1 MRVSPIGIFVSATIS
16 QIVIP
21 SALAGVVLDNQQ
33 RTAAQT
39 GEEGRESR
47 QRDLKGPDI
56 HHPWAKRRDFPLLN
70 RLVDAGPVRNFPF
83 ENFLFIQPSL
93 PNHSLSSSLLHH
105 PCVHVR
111 GNTMST
117 STLMLHYTR
126 RHRSIS
132 LSLSLSLPLTLS
144 NNARS
149 TSWRISGQRALGNR
163 SKNNCALR

>member
-56 HHPWAKRRDFPLLN
+56 HHSWAKRRDFPLLN

-132 LSLSLSLPLTLS
+132 LSLSLPLTLS